1 VVCDRSWGNSAT
13 RIHQKQSVCRNVGEI
28 SWVDHGGHFV
38 APNRATIG
46 MAPHTGGVRQDLS
59 HDSRVKLHGA
69 LNEAAL
75 KCADIRASWLGAEG
89 QSQERHG
96 IAVLYLMGQD
106 RSGDSRSLVSLE
118 RDL

>member
-1 VVCDRSWGNSAT
+1 
-13 RIHQKQSVCRNVGEI
+13 
-28 SWVDHGGHFV
+28 
-38 APNRATIG
+38 